1 MEAGM
6 ARAKILRAIA
16 FVLFFAIGVTAP
28 AQAQQN
34 NMSFFITSV
43 GVGRGGDLGG
53 LEGADLQCQS
63 LAQAAGAGGKTWHAY
78 LSTQGQA
85 EVNAKDRIGNGPWFN
100 AKGVQIASNI
110 ADLHNNN
117 KINKET
123 GLDERGTAG
132 KGRGDTPN
140 QHDMLTGTQQD
151 GTAVPGSDD
160 ATCSNWTSGTDGQGS
175 ALVVHHD
182 LIGKTQGPN
191 FCNYPHKTPCF
202 PHPIFHPICGE
213 CVIYCFAVY
222 FCTCPH

>member
-1 MEAGM
+1 MWHQFIGLLSTSYLTLEAGM
-6 ARAKILRAIA
+6 ARAKSLRAIV

-85 EVNAKDRIGNGPWFN
+85 GINAKDRIGNGPWFN

-123 GLDERGTAG
+123 GLTNRMLAQVTASQPLLSTELAG
-132 KGRGDTPN
+132 PFRM
-140 QHDMLTGTQQD
+140 QLV
-151 GTAVPGSDD
+151 TA
-160 ATCSNWTSGTDGQGS
+160 
-175 ALVVHHD
+175 
-182 LIGKTQGPN
+182 
-191 FCNYPHKTPCF
+191 
-202 PHPIFHPICGE
+202 
-213 CVIYCFAVY
+213 
-222 FCTCPH
+222 

>member
-6 ARAKILRAIA
+6 ARAKSLRAIV

-28 AQAQQN
+28 VQAQQN

-43 GVGRGGDLGG
+43 GVGKGGDLGG

-63 LAQAAGAGGKTWHAY
+63 LAQAAGAGGKTWHDY

-123 GLDERGTAG
+123 GLDERGMAV
-132 KGRGDTPN
+132 KGRVDTPN
-140 QHDMLTGTQQD
+140 PHDMLTGNQQD
-151 GTAVPGSDD
+151 RTAVAGSDE
-160 ATCSNWTSGTDGQGS
+160 ATCSNWISSPDGQGS
-175 ALVVHHD
+175 P
-182 LIGKTQGPN
+182 GGCQP
-191 FCNYPHKTPCF
+191 
-202 PHPIFHPICGE
+202 
-213 CVIYCFAVY
+213 
-222 FCTCPH
+222 

>member
-6 ARAKILRAIA
+6 ARAKSLRAIV
-16 FVLFFAIGVTAP
+16 FVLFFAVGVTAP

-43 GVGRGGDLGG
+43 GVGKGGDLGG
-53 LEGADLQCQS
+53 LEGADRQCQS
-63 LAQAAGAGGKTWHAY
+63 LAQAAGVGGKTWHAY

-85 EVNAKDRIGNGPWFN
+85 GVNAKDRIGNGPWFN

-123 GLDERGTAG
+123 GLDERGMAV
-132 KGRGDTPN
+132 KGRVDTPN

-151 GTAVPGSDD
+151 GTTVPGSDD

-175 ALVVHHD
+175 AVVGHHD
-182 LIGKTQGPN
+182 LIGNTQGPN
-191 FCNYPHKTPCF
+191 FWNYSHKTPGCSQANLQRVGGGGLF
-202 PHPIFHPICGE
+202 
-213 CVIYCFAVY
+213 YCFAVN
-222 FCTCPH
+222 